1 MSRSG
6 SGSGGSRRE
15 RATSFSSDSELERMT
30 EEKRI
35 KSPQHKAFAQKRLS
49 HYDEY
54 KKLQEWRQAHEDEDE
69 EEGEGE
75 DGGEGM
81 GDGSGGSSSCSGVK
95 SS

>member
-1 MSRSG
+1 
-6 SGSGGSRRE
+6 
-15 RATSFSSDSELERMT
+15 MT

-69 EEGEGE
+69 EEGEG
-75 DGGEGM
+75 GGEG
-81 GDGSGGSSSCSGVK
+81 GKEGGSDGSSSNGSR
-95 SS
+95 